1 MAALRDVYFWV
12 SKLALLGLI
21 YSALFFVVVVVLR
34 EMRQHVRKAGRA
46 PGRLRVAKGGS
57 DGLLQTGHVLPL
69 QSLTTIGAHGENEI
83 VLNDKLVSRYHARLR
98 WGGTQWLIED
108 LGSTNGT
115 FVDGQR
121 CTPHREYIVPAGA
134 TLEIG
139 DVVLQL
145 LE

>member
-1 MAALRDVYFWV
+1 MDALQDIYFWV
-12 SKLALLGLI
+12 SKLTLLGLI
-21 YSALFFVVVVVLR
+21 YFVLLFVVIMVLQ
-34 EMRQHVRKAGRA
+34 EMRQHVGKAGRA
-46 PGRLRVAKGGS
+46 PGRLQVVKGGS
-57 DGLLQTGHVLPL
+57 DERLQPGRVLGL
-69 QSLTTIGAHGENEI
+69 QSPAMIGAHGENEI
-83 VLNDKLVSRYHARLR
+83 VLNDKLVSRRHARLR
-98 WGGTQWLIED
+98 RDGTQWLIED

-121 CTPHREYIVPAGA
+121 CTPHREHLVPAGA

>member
-1 MAALRDVYFWV
+1 MDALQDIYFWV

-21 YSALFFVVVVVLR
+21 YLVLFFVVIVVLR

-46 PGRLRVAKGGS
+46 PGRLRVVKGGS
-57 DGLLQTGHVLPL
+57 DGRLQPGRVLTL
-69 QSLTTIGAHGENEI
+69 QSPATIGAHGESEI
-83 VLNDKLVSRYHARLR
+83 VLNDKLVSGHHARLR
-98 WGGTQWLIED
+98 RDGTQWLIED

-121 CTPHREYIVPAGA
+121 CTPHREHIVPAGA

>member
-1 MAALRDVYFWV
+1 MDAWQDIYFWV
-12 SKLALLGLI
+12 SKLVLLGLI
-21 YSALFFVVVVVLR
+21 YFVLFIVVIAVLR
-34 EMRQHVRKAGRA
+34 EMRQHVRAAGHA

-57 DGLLQTGHVLPL
+57 DGRLQPGHMLPL
-69 QSLTTIGAHGENEI
+69 QSLASIGAHAENEI
-83 VLNDKLVSRYHARLR
+83 VLNDKLVSGHHARLR
-98 WGGTQWLIED
+98 WSGTQWLIED

-121 CTPHREYIVPAGA
+121 CTPHRERLVPTGA

-139 DVVLQL
+139 DVVLEL

>member
-1 MAALRDVYFWV
+1 MDALQGIYFWV
-12 SKLALLGLI
+12 SKLAFLGLV
-21 YSALFFVVVVVLR
+21 YLVLFFVVIVVLR

-46 PGRLRVAKGGS
+46 PGRLRVVKGGS
-57 DGLLQTGHVLPL
+57 DGRLRPGRVLTL
-69 QSLTTIGAHGENEI
+69 QSPATIGAHGECEI
-83 VLNDKLVSRYHARLR
+83 VLNDKLVSGHHARLR
-98 WGGTQWLIED
+98 RDGTQWLIED

-121 CTPHREYIVPAGA
+121 FAPHQEHIVPAGA

-139 DVVLQL
+139 DVILQL